1 MATESSNSSN
11 SELSLQEKLFNAIQN
26 KYPDAEAKKINQDNF
41 LDIYISTIS
50 PGTGSHLFFNTVNG
64 AIKIGFYTRDES
76 FINRVVSSGSKSI
89 EGGSKGLRITGNP
102 KFDDVKVALSAAFDF
117 LGNITTSQAN
127 SIIEGEKSLEIESI
141 EDLATNFRNSYS
153 DEDELAESISSY
165 LDDFSE
171 KGKIVVLQ
179 IEKEDLIKS
188 TENHELLS
196 GDLFTRVGI
205 VGLKSWNP
213 LSKLIGKEE
222 SEWVKNEFEEEN
234 PSSIVLLYCEDIYV
248 YAFSNPSY

>member
-11 SELSLQEKLFNAIQN
+11 SKLSLQEKLFNAIQN

-50 PGTGSHLFFNTVNG
+50 PGTGSHLFFNTVNWS
-64 AIKIGFYTRDES
+64 IKIGFYTRDES

-127 SIIEGEKSLEIESI
+127 SIIECEKSLEIESI

-165 LDDFSE
+165 LDDFSK

>member
-1 MATESSNSSN
+1 MLGLPAIL
-11 SELSLQEKLFNAIQN
+11 LSLGCFKRT
-26 KYPDAEAKKINQDNF
+26 IND
-41 LDIYISTIS
+41 L
-50 PGTGSHLFFNTVNG
+50 
-64 AIKIGFYTRDES
+64 
-76 FINRVVSSGSKSI
+76 
-89 EGGSKGLRITGNP
+89 KGLLDRN
-102 KFDDVKVALSAAFDF
+102 
-117 LGNITTSQAN
+117 
-127 SIIEGEKSLEIESI
+127 EK
-141 EDLATNFRNSYS
+141 
-153 DEDELAESISSY
+153 
-165 LDDFSE
+165 
-171 KGKIVVLQ
+171 K
-179 IEKEDLIKS
+179 KEDLIKS

>member
-1 MATESSNSSN
+1 
-11 SELSLQEKLFNAIQN
+11 
-26 KYPDAEAKKINQDNF
+26 
-41 LDIYISTIS
+41 
-50 PGTGSHLFFNTVNG
+50 
-64 AIKIGFYTRDES
+64 
-76 FINRVVSSGSKSI
+76 
-89 EGGSKGLRITGNP
+89 
-102 KFDDVKVALSAAFDF
+102 
-117 LGNITTSQAN
+117 
-127 SIIEGEKSLEIESI
+127 
-141 EDLATNFRNSYS
+141 
-153 DEDELAESISSY
+153 
-165 LDDFSE
+165 
-171 KGKIVVLQ
+171 VLQ